1 MSAVTQAGAGAGVA
15 PPARRGRWLTVL
27 MAVAVLAWLAAAAG
41 LRPLALPDEG
51 RYVGAALEM
60 AQSGDWATPVLDGLP
75 FFHKPPL
82 FYWVTAASL
91 QLFGAHEWAGRAAPL
106 LGAWLAAWSLFLLLR
121 RWQPAH
127 RAGWARAALL
137 VLLTQPF
144 FYFGAQYAN
153 TDMLVA
159 GCICACIALA
169 AHAVR
174 SEAAGR
180 PDRRALWAAYA
191 MAGLGV
197 LAKGLIGIVLPGAV
211 IVGWLAWERR
221 WRSLLRLVSVPGL
234 IVLAAVAMPW
244 FALMAQRHPGF
255 LHEFFVVQHVERFS
269 QGGFNNAMPVWFY
282 PVAIAL
288 LALPWTL
295 WALALLRRP
304 VRQAL
309 AAADEG
315 ERSLRRLLVV
325 WAGVIVVFFSLPQS
339 KLVGY
344 VLPALPPLAG
354 LLALLMGAG
363 RDGGRPAVGRPAEGP
378 AAGRSHAGP
387 ATATCPNA
395 ELPFSGRLTLAA
407 AAALCLAA
415 ALVLGLRPPGPS
427 SREAAAVVR
436 EQGAAQDAVL
446 FVDNYLYDFG
456 FYSGRRP
463 PLAVLGNWHP
473 DVALARDDWRKEL
486 AEAARFAPERAA
498 AVLLDEA
505 GAQRL
510 LCGHARTWVLSRRD
524 DAARHL
530 PLLAGLAAAEHG
542 GVKVWRV
549 MRPTGCPPRPAQGA
563 GAEAVA
569 PVSAIARPV
578 APPER
583 QTP

>member
-1 MSAVTQAGAGAGVA
+1 MRAADRRAAVLALR
-15 PPARRGRWLTVL
+15 PARGGVL
-27 MAVAVLAWLAAAAG
+27 IALAVLAWLAATAG

-60 AQSGDWATPVLDGLP
+60 ARSGDWATPTLDGLP

-82 FYWVTAASL
+82 FYWVTAAALRLLGTSE
-91 QLFGAHEWAGRAAPL
+91 GAGRAAPL
-106 LGAWLAAWSLFLLLR
+106 LGAWLASWSLFALLR
-121 RWQPAH
+121 RWQPAQ
-127 RAGWARAALL
+127 RPRWAGSALL

-169 AHAVR
+169 AHAVL
-174 SEAAGR
+174 SDAAGR
-180 PDRRALWAAYA
+180 PDRRALWAAYG

-197 LAKGLIGIVLPGAV
+197 LAKGLIGVVLPGAV
-211 IVGWLAWERR
+211 IVAWLVWERR
-221 WRSLLRLVSVPGL
+221 WVSLLRLVSAPGL
-234 IVLAAVAMPW
+234 AVLAAVSVPW
-244 FALMAQRHPGF
+244 FALMARRHPGF

-269 QGGFNNAMPVWFY
+269 QGGFNNAMPLWFY

-295 WALALLRRP
+295 WGLALLRRP

-309 AAADEG
+309 AAADDG
-315 ERSLRRLLVV
+315 ERSLRRLLLV
-325 WAGVIVVFFSLPQS
+325 WAAVIVVFFSLPQS

-344 VLPALPPLAG
+344 VLPALPPLAA
-354 LLALLMGAG
+354 LLALLMLAG
-363 RDGGRPAVGRPAEGP
+363 RRVAEGDDGHAGLP
-378 AAGRSHAGP
+378 AA
-387 ATATCPNA
+387 
-395 ELPFSGRLTLAA
+395 GRLTLAVAALLCA
-407 AAALCLAA
+407 AAAVA
-415 ALVLGLRPPGPS
+415 LGLRPPGPS

-436 EQGAAQDAVL
+436 AQGGVGDGVL

-456 FYSGRRP
+456 FYSGRPP
-463 PLAVLGNWHP
+463 PLAVLGDWRP

-486 AEAARFAPERAA
+486 AEAARFAPARAA

-510 LCGHARTWVLSRRD
+510 LCGHAQTWVLSRRD

-530 PLLAGLAAAEHG
+530 PLLAGLSPAQHG
-542 GVKVWRV
+542 GVRLWRV
-549 MRPTGCPPRPAQGA
+549 ARPASCLPAPSRSTLPSPAFA
-563 GAEAVA
+563 GPPARGPAVKAAARRPA
-569 PVSAIARPV
+569 P
-578 APPER
+578 
-583 QTP
+583 

>member
-1 MSAVTQAGAGAGVA
+1 MSAGAAAAAGVSAAA
-15 PPARRGRWLTVL
+15 PAARSRRLMRLTPVL
-27 MAVAVLAWLAAAAG
+27 ALAVLAWLAAAAG
-41 LRPLALPDEG
+41 LRPLSLPDEG
-51 RYVGAALEM
+51 RYVGAAWEM
-60 AQSGDWATPVLDGLP
+60 ARSGDWATPTLDGLP

-91 QLFGAHEWAGRAAPL
+91 RLFGAQAWAGRAAPL
-106 LGAWLAAWSLFLLLR
+106 LGAWLAAWSVFLLLR

-127 RAGWARAALL
+127 RPGWARAALL

-169 AHAVR
+169 AHAAL
-174 SEAAGR
+174 SDATGR

-197 LAKGLIGIVLPGAV
+197 LAKGLIGVVLPGAV
-211 IVGWLAWERR
+211 IVAWLAWERR
-221 WRSLLRLVSVPGL
+221 WMSLLRLVSVPGL
-234 IVLAAVAMPW
+234 VVLAAVAAPW
-244 FALMAQRHPGF
+244 FVVMAQRHPGF

-282 PVAIAL
+282 PAAIAL

-309 AAADEG
+309 AAGDDG
-315 ERSLRRLLVV
+315 ERSLRRLLLV
-325 WAGVIVVFFSLPQS
+325 WAAVIVVFFSLPQS

-354 LLALLMGAG
+354 LLALLMLAG
-363 RDGGRPAVGRPAEGP
+363 RRAEEGDDGDDGDTGLP
-378 AAGRSHAGP
+378 AA
-387 ATATCPNA
+387 
-395 ELPFSGRLTLAA
+395 GRLTLAVAALLCA
-407 AAALCLAA
+407 AAAVA
-415 ALVLGLRPPGPS
+415 LGLRPPGPS

-436 EQGAAQDAVL
+436 EQGGPQDGVL
-446 FVDNYLYDFG
+446 FVDNYFYDFG
-456 FYSGRRP
+456 FYSGRQP
-463 PLAVLGNWHP
+463 PLAVLGDWRP
-473 DVALARDDWRKEL
+473 DVALTRDDWRKEL
-486 AEAARFAPERAA
+486 AEAARFAPGQAA

-510 LCGHARTWVLSRRD
+510 LCGHVQSWVLSRRD

-530 PLLAGLAAAEHG
+530 PLLARLSPAEHG
-542 GVKVWRV
+542 GVRLWRV
-549 MRPTGCPPRPAQGA
+549 ARPAGCVPSSGSSSAPTGTPARGP
-563 GAEAVA
+563 AVMA
-569 PVSAIARPV
+569 TARPP
-578 APPER
+578 AP
-583 QTP
+583 